1 MIIGDVAEIAR
12 ANDLQLNTLHRISLE
27 LVRERSL
34 QGVLQHIADGA
45 RELVEAQYAAIGV
58 PGSDGTLERFVTSGV
73 SAAEAAAIGAPPRGH
88 GLLGAIVRGGRAI
101 RLEDI
106 VSDPRSVGFPAHHP
120 YMKSFLGV
128 PILSQDRGI
137 GHIYLTNKREGA
149 GFGDRDQQLVEMLA
163 AYAAVAIENARYYQ
177 RLSQDEAQL
186 EDRNRELAILNEIA
200 HVVGTSLDPEV
211 ILEKTLSR
219 VMGLFEAEVGEIF
232 LDEEGTNEFSVVLR
246 KGTQA
251 PAFLGHDHFRL
262 GEDLVG
268 SAAKQ
273 KELIFSSSLSSE
285 PRLPRHAAQAGFGT
299 YLCIPLVSKDR
310 VLGVMGLAAL
320 RPIELTPR
328 LRDLYRAVG
337 LTMGEAVENGLLHRK
352 SQRLAVLEERE
363 RIGMDLHDGII
374 QSIYAVGLMLEDASL
389 SLHEDPR
396 SAREK
401 MAKSVE
407 GLNGVIRDI
416 RSYILD
422 LQPRRMATENLAA
435 GLRQLV
441 REFRA
446 QTLTEVDLHI
456 LNGAAEGLSAASMT
470 SLFHVTQEALANVAK
485 HSEATHV
492 VVNLRR
498 NEEWIEL
505 TVNDNGKGFS
515 TEGQRK
521 LLGHGLTNIEE
532 RARAAGGEAT
542 IHSERGKGTVVR
554 VRIPAVVIPAGPA

>member
-1 MIIGDVAEIAR
+1 METSLAVNR
-12 ANDLQLNTLHRISLE
+12 QLSTLHRISLE

-34 QGVLQHIADGA
+34 LGVLQQIADGA
-45 RELVEAQYAAIGV
+45 RELVDAQYAAIGI
-58 PGSDGTLERFVTSGV
+58 PGSAGTLEQFVTSGLSSEEV
-73 SAAEAAAIGAPPRGH
+73 AAIGAPPRGH
-88 GLLGAIVRGGRAI
+88 GLLGAMIREGRAI
-101 RLEDI
+101 RQEDI
-106 VSDPRSVGFPAHHP
+106 ASDPRSVGFPPHHP

-128 PILSQDRGI
+128 PIRSMDQGI
-137 GHIYLTNKREGA
+137 GHIYLTEKQGAA
-149 GFGDRDQQLVEMLA
+149 GFSDRDQQLIEMLA
-163 AYAAVAIENARYYQ
+163 AYAAVAIENARHDQ
-177 RLSQDEAQL
+177 RLSEDEAQL
-186 EDRNRELAILNEIA
+186 EDRNEELAILNEIA
-200 HVVGTSLDPEV
+200 LLVGTSLDPDV

-219 VMGLFEAEVGEIF
+219 VMGLFEAEVGEVY

-246 KGTQA
+246 KGSQA
-251 PAFLGHDHFRL
+251 PAFLGHDHYRL
-262 GEDLVG
+262 GEGLVG
-268 SAAKQ
+268 RAASQ
-273 KELIFSSSLSSE
+273 KELVSSSMDSRELG
-285 PRLPRHAAQAGFGT
+285 LPPHAERAGFAT

-310 VLGVMGLAAL
+310 VLGVMTLAAL
-320 RPIELTPR
+320 RPIELTSR
-328 LRDLYRAVG
+328 LRDLFQAVG

-389 SLHEDPR
+389 SLHEDPG

-401 MAKSVE
+401 LAKSID
-407 GLNGVIRDI
+407 GLNDVIRDI

-422 LQPRRMATENLAA
+422 LQPRRMATENLGT

-446 QTLTEVDLHI
+446 QTLTEVELHM
-456 LNGAAEGLSAASMT
+456 LNGAAEGLSAASMN

-485 HSEATHV
+485 HAQATHV
-492 VVNLRR
+492 VINLRR
-498 NEEWIEL
+498 DEDWIEL

-542 IHSERGKGTVVR
+542 IHSGRGKGTVVR
-554 VRIPAVVIPAGPA
+554 VRIPAVVSSPSPA